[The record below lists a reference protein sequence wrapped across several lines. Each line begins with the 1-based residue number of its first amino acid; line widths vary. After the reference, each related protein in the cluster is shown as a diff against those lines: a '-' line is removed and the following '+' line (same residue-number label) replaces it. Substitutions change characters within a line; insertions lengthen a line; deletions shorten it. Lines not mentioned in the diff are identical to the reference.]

1 MTTDTGVTS
10 GSRQTITGGTGV
22 KLASTDAKNQLLDVA
37 ADELKTDKKNLS
49 IRDSMIYAAGSDK
62 GVPLDQIASKAP
74 GGVIVGRGYMKIPTD
89 VFFHGFAAGFAEVEV
104 DTRTGHVKVLKIVA
118 AHDLGRA
125 INPLTAESQIEGGV
139 VQGIGFGM
147 TEDQIYDK
155 ATGICV
161 NPNHLNYKLMTM
173 KDVPEIVPIIV
184 ESIDKLGPYGAKG
197 IGEPPYTPP
206 TPAIANAIYNAIGV
220 RFSELPI
227 TNRAILMG
235 LKAKKG

>member
-1 MTTDTGVTS
+1 
-10 GSRQTITGGTGV
+10 
-22 KLASTDAKNQLLDVA
+22 
-37 ADELKTDKKNLS
+37 
-49 IRDSMIYAAGSDK
+49 
-62 GVPLDQIASKAP
+62 
-74 GGVIVGRGYMKIPTD
+74 
-89 VFFHGFAAGFAEVEV
+89 
-104 DTRTGHVKVLKIVA
+104 
-118 AHDLGRA
+118 
-125 INPLTAESQIEGGV
+125 
-139 VQGIGFGM
+139 
-147 TEDQIYDK
+147 
-155 ATGICV
+155 
-161 NPNHLNYKLMTM
+161 MTM